1 MGFFYMGRKES
12 LEQKEYAQYPIEKA
26 NRYKEYRDKIELKK
40 QQQIEL
46 IITEIKNNLI
56 QYGMSS

>member
-12 LEQKEYAQYPIEKA
+12 LEQKEYAQYPIEMV
-26 NRYKEYRDKIELKK
+26 NRYELKK

-46 IITEIKNNLI
+46 IITEIKNNPI
-56 QYGMSS
+56 QYGTGY

>member
-1 MGFFYMGRKES
+1 MVVKQS
-12 LEQKEYAQYPIEKA
+12 LKQKEYAQYPIEKA

-46 IITEIKNNLI
+46 IITEIKNNPI
-56 QYGMSS
+56 QYGASY